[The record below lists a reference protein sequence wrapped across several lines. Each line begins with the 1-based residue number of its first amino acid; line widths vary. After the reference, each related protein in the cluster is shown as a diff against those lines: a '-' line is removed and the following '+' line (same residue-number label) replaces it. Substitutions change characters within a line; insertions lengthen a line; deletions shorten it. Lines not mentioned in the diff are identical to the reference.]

1 MRAIR
6 DEHFITFEM
15 LSASRRFDAS
25 RRLMNH
31 SRALAHSAGP
41 TSTSAATRNRRRGSL
56 GSGTGWR
63 LDKPLGAARRG
74 AKTVSSEKK
83 NAAWILDPG
92 GESVARADAR
102 PGTSLLPTRPEAGM
116 ATALPVRSRGL
127 PSDPASQIGLGNDA
141 GKCVHHPVFCPLS
154 REPGQ
159 PPNASAHTTISG
171 RHVACRRARY
181 VVFEALPR

>member
-1 MRAIR
+1 MALALLPAHIESWSESQCMRAIR

-25 RRLMNH
+25 WVLTT
-31 SRALAHSAGP
+31 LADSSLARAGP

-63 LDKPLGAARRG
+63 LGKPSGAARRG

-83 NAAWILDPG
+83 TQHGSWILG

-102 PGTSLLPTRPEAGM
+102 PGTSLLPTRPEAGKWQQLSQC
-116 ATALPVRSRGL
+116 APAAPPPGAI
-127 PSDPASQIGLGNDA
+127 PSDPASQIGLGDNV
-141 GKCVHHPVFCPLS
+141 GRCVHHPVFCPL
-154 REPGQ
+154 RLE
-159 PPNASAHTTISG
+159 
-171 RHVACRRARY
+171 R
-181 VVFEALPR
+181 